1 MTWTIDK
8 ISPEQAAS
16 LHGLLQ
22 ERIKRSATAMAYK
35 YYEETS
41 SSWKEYSWLEVG
53 KTVDAWSRAL
63 KKHDLSPGERVG
75 LMMPNCPEW
84 VFFEQAAARL
94 GLVSVP
100 LYPNDRPDNVSYI
113 INDANIKVLMFRDQ
127 TQWDAVSAA
136 IPDMTQTP
144 AFISCL
150 PVDDRLVTHKDD
162 WVNQAANDNETTPAS
177 VSIMDL
183 ATIVYTSGT
192 TGRPKGVMLSHN
204 NILKNAWL
212 GIASI
217 DVYKEDLFL
226 SFLPLSHTLERTV
239 GYYIPMMCG
248 SSVAYCRSIPELA
261 EDLQNIKPTVLIS
274 VPRIFE
280 RVYGKVKTGLAEKPP
295 IAKKLFDMAV
305 AVGYERFLVKQGRG
319 NSSLRHLL
327 WPILN
332 KLVASKIL
340 EKLGGRVRFAISGG
354 APLPKEIGET
364 FIGLGLQILQG
375 YGLTETSPVISVNKI
390 EQNTPNSIGLP
401 LAEIQVRVS
410 DIGELQ
416 SKSECVMMGY
426 WNNKKAT
433 KETFTEDGWL
443 KTGDL
448 AKIDEQGYIYIT
460 GRLKEVMVLSN
471 GEKVAPVDVEMAITL
486 DPLIEQAMVIG
497 EARPYLAA
505 IIVLNPEAW
514 PDFAKNLGVSNKQD
528 SLRNPIVVEAVKEI
542 VARQMAAFPGYAQVH
557 QICLSLEVWTDQN
570 HLLTA
575 SLKMNRK
582 VISDRFEKEITQLY
596 SGH

>member
-1 MTWTIDK
+1 
-8 ISPEQAAS
+8 
-16 LHGLLQ
+16 
-22 ERIKRSATAMAYK
+22 
-35 YYEETS
+35 
-41 SSWKEYSWLEVG
+41 
-53 KTVDAWSRAL
+53 
-63 KKHDLSPGERVG
+63 
-75 LMMPNCPEW
+75 
-84 VFFEQAAARL
+84 

-113 INDANIKVLMFRDQ
+113 INDADIKVLMFRDQ
-127 TQWDAVSAA
+127 TQWDAVSTA
-136 IPDMTQTP
+136 IPDMAQAP

-150 PVDDRLVTHKDD
+150 PIDDQRITHQDD
-162 WVNQAANDNETTPAS
+162 WVNQAANDDAAPVS

-204 NILKNAWL
+204 NILKDAWL
-212 GIASI
+212 GIASV

-305 AVGYERFLVKQGRG
+305 AIGYERFLVKQGRG
-319 NSSLRHLL
+319 SSSLRHLL
-327 WPILN
+327 WPLLN

-390 EQNTPNSIGLP
+390 KQNIPNSIGLP
-401 LAEIQVRVS
+401 LEEIQVRVS

-416 SKSECVMMGY
+416 TRSECVMMGY
-426 WNNKKAT
+426 WNNEKAT

-471 GEKVAPVDVEMAITL
+471 GEKIAPVDVEMAITL

-497 EARPYLAA
+497 EAKPYLAA

-514 PDFAKNLGVSNKQD
+514 PDFAKNLGISSEQD
-528 SLRNPIVVEAVKEI
+528 SLRDPVVIEAVKEI
-542 VARQMAAFPGYAQVH
+542 IARQMASFPGYAQVH
-557 QICLSLEVWTDQN
+557 QISLSLEVWTDQN

-582 VISDRFEKEITQLY
+582 VISDRFEAEIAQMY